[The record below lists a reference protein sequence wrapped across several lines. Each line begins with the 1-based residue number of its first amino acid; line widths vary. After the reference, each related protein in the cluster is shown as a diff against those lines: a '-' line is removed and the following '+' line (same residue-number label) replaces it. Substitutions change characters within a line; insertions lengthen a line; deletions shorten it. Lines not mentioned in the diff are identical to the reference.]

1 MVAVGCE
8 QVKNARMIDGF
19 YLILFFSRNSC
30 YLIIIPRFTFKI
42 HFLEAQS
49 MRLPCVE
56 GTEGLTWIAAI
67 SYNCIADLTSV
78 CLLMKHHYGR

>member
-1 MVAVGCE
+1 
-8 QVKNARMIDGF
+8 
-19 YLILFFSRNSC
+19 
-30 YLIIIPRFTFKI
+30 
-42 HFLEAQS
+42 